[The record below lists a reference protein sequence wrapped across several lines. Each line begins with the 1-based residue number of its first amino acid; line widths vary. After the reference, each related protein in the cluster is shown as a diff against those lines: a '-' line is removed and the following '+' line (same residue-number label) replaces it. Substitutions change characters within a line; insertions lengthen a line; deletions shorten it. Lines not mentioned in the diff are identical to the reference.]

1 MSARHFAQAFKKKT
15 FTPTFKLNGYIFCEM
30 EIEGVVKTIGGF
42 CMKKCMIILNPSS
55 GKEQALE
62 YKDQMLKQLHNFD
75 VVVKETKKEG
85 DATQFARLACDEQY
99 DAVVLVGGDGTLNEG
114 INGIAEQP
122 HRPIVGIVPLGT
134 VNDFARALKIPLEPA
149 EAITLL
155 GGATRKA
162 DIGKV
167 NNHYFTNVIAIGSI
181 ADAVGDVSVAQKTS
195 LGSLAYLVEGV
206 KAAVQN
212 ESFEIQVEAN
222 DTDYLEETMLF
233 LCVLTDSVGSFK
245 AINEEADASDGL
257 LHGFIIKNSN
267 VLQAVGI
274 AKNLLT
280 GNYEDDDNIIKFDA
294 SEMIVKA
301 NKPLTL
307 NVDGDLIGE
316 VPATISILHNH
327 LEFFVQG

>member
-1 MSARHFAQAFKKKT
+1 
-15 FTPTFKLNGYIFCEM
+15 
-30 EIEGVVKTIGGF
+30 
-42 CMKKCMIILNPSS
+42 MIILNPSS

-62 YKDQMLKQLHNFD
+62 YKEQMLTQLQHFD
-75 VVVKETKKEG
+75 VVVKETEKAG
-85 DATQFARLACDEQY
+85 DATSFARMACDEQY

-122 HRPIVGIVPLGT
+122 HRPVVGIVPLGT
-134 VNDFARALKIPLEPA
+134 VNDFARALEIPLEPQ
-149 EAITLL
+149 EAIKLL

-167 NNHYFTNVIAIGSI
+167 NNHYFTNVVAIGSI
-181 ADAVGDVSVAQKTS
+181 ADAVGDVSVEQKTA

-212 ESFEIQVEAN
+212 EAFEILVEAN
-222 DTDYLEETMLF
+222 DKIYKEETMLF
-233 LCVLTDSVGSFK
+233 LCVLTDSVGSFR
-245 AINEEADASDGL
+245 AINEQADASDGL
-257 LHGFIIKNSN
+257 LHGLILKNSS
-267 VLQAVGI
+267 VLQVIGI

-280 GNYEDDDNIIKFDA
+280 GNYEEDDNIIKFDA

-301 NKPLTL
+301 NQSLSL
-307 NVDGDLIGE
+307 NVDGDLIGG
-316 VPATISILHNH
+316 VPAKISILHNH